1 MAATVWTAVVRADRE
16 YFDTVTEADAQQT
29 GPMRFPSSLPERQF
43 RLTGA
48 QMQIG
53 RRSAARGLRPDI
65 DLSGP
70 PADTGVS
77 RQHAV
82 LLAEPDGTWAL
93 VDQGSANGTLMN
105 GVEVTPYERARL
117 HDGDEISIGRWTILT
132 IRMMPNGQLAT

>member
-16 YFDTVTEADAQQT
+16 YFDSVTEADARHT
-29 GPMRFPSSLPERQF
+29 GPMRFPASLSERQF
-43 RLTGA
+43 PLTGA
-48 QMQIG
+48 RMQIG

-93 VDQGSANGTLMN
+93 VDQGSANGTLLN
-105 GVEVTPYERARL
+105 GIEVTPYERARL

-132 IRMMPNGQLAT
+132 IRMLPNGFAG